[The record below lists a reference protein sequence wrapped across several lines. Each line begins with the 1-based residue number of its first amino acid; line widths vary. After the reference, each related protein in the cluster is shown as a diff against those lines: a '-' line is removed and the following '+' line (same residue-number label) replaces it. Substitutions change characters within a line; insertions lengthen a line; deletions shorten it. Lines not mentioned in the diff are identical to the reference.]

1 MHCKT
6 RFWICQSWCKKIV
19 SDDELKSYFDDLDN
33 AFCKNLKSMYE
44 KYFDN
49 FTNDVVYE
57 EVIENNIFF
66 SVPFIYYNKQIY
78 SFPIEGIKTL
88 KNSSTDFYWTE
99 FLLNL
104 NTINKEIKNKIDD
117 LLEQLALL
125 YINGNSV
132 NMAEVMYNKI
142 DKKIYLIEF
151 SPRVPGGKLS
161 KMIEYATGLNLN
173 KISIDLFLNNDV
185 DLTLVKKESVKLIID
200 LNMNDNYSNDCFEKI
215 SEFSSLF
222 NSYVN
227 YYFLLNVPTVGL
239 VPGRFAPLHKGHEFL
254 INYALQKADKVIVMI
269 FDTSDTCVPLE
280 IRANWIKTLFPTV
293 EVIQAKNCPDGHK
306 YAYENGVECEIIQNE
321 FIEKKL
327 NNNRVDYVFH
337 STQYGDCVSS
347 FLGAQSINVDFD
359 RNMVPISG
367 TMIRNDLN
375 SYREFLSDYIFDE
388 YSNFLIKNNEN
399 K

>member
-1 MHCKT
+1 
-6 RFWICQSWCKKIV
+6 
-19 SDDELKSYFDDLDN
+19 
-33 AFCKNLKSMYE
+33 
-44 KYFDN
+44 
-49 FTNDVVYE
+49 
-57 EVIENNIFF
+57 
-66 SVPFIYYNKQIY
+66 
-78 SFPIEGIKTL
+78 
-88 KNSSTDFYWTE
+88 
-99 FLLNL
+99 
-104 NTINKEIKNKIDD
+104 
-117 LLEQLALL
+117 
-125 YINGNSV
+125 
-132 NMAEVMYNKI
+132 
-142 DKKIYLIEF
+142 
-151 SPRVPGGKLS
+151 
-161 KMIEYATGLNLN
+161 MIEYATGLNLN

-227 YYFLLNVPTVGL
+227 YYFFLNVPTVGL

-388 YSNFLIKNNEN
+388 YSNFLIKNDEN